1 MTSQALQIANQITNL
16 SDSEVDYLWDFL
28 RRRRNESLLKLIDIK
43 LEESMVSD
51 TLNDEKVAERLNR
64 LGIA

>member
-1 MTSQALQIANQITNL
+1 MTSQALEMANQIISM

-28 RRRRNESLLKLIDIK
+28 RKRRNKSLHDMIDLK
-43 LEESMVSD
+43 LEESMTSKS
-51 TLNDEKVAERLNR
+51 LSNDEVSERLNA